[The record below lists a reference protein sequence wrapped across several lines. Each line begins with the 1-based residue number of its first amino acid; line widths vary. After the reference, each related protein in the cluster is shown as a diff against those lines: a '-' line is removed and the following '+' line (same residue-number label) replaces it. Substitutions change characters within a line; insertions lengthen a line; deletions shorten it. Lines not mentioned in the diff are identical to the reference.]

1 VEGKTLKATS
11 IPSRRRSRGREGGR
25 EGGREAKARAG
36 SVWKYQA

>member
-1 VEGKTLKATS
+1 LKAIS
-11 IPSRRRSRGREGGR
+11 IPSRRRRRGRTEVREGGR